1 MNIIELASFKHTN
14 NKIAVLTCYDAS
26 FAAMLTDQELDV
38 ILVGDSL
45 GTIIRGFKD
54 TLPVTMTAMTYHT
67 KAVVSGV
74 NNAISANKELKK
86 PPMVITDLPFMSYNN
101 LDHALTSSAK
111 AMQAGA
117 QMVKLEGGGFLTS
130 IIEGLSARG
139 VPVCAHIGLMPQH
152 YHNLGG
158 YKVQGRDPKSAT
170 QLINDAKALE
180 QAGAKLIVLE
190 CIPQVLAAEISS
202 ILTIPTIGIGSG
214 PAVDG
219 QVLVLYDM
227 LGISPGKQL
236 KFTYN
241 FMLNVENNCIKS
253 AIKNYIIA
261 VKNGTFPKPEHCF
274 N

>member
-1 MNIIELASFKHTN
+1 MNIIELAGFKHNT

-26 FAAMLTDQELDV
+26 FATILTEQEIDI

-45 GTIIRGFKD
+45 GTVVRGFKD
-54 TLPVTMTAMTYHT
+54 TIPVTLDQMIYHT
-67 KAVVSGV
+67 LSVVAGI
-74 NNAISANKELKK
+74 NNSITTRT
-86 PPMVITDLPFMSYNN
+86 PMVITDLPFMSYNN
-101 LDHALTSSAK
+101 LDQALASSAK
-111 AMQAGA
+111 AMQAGC
-117 QMVKLEGGGFLTS
+117 QMVKLEGGEHLAP
-130 IIEGLSARG
+130 IVAGLSVRG
-139 VPVCAHIGLMPQH
+139 IPVCAHIGLMPQH

-158 YKVQGRDPKSAT
+158 YKIQGRDPQSAT
-170 QLINDAKALE
+170 QLVNDAKSLE

-214 PAVDG
+214 SLVDG
-219 QVLVLYDM
+219 QVLVLYDI
-227 LGISPGKQL
+227 LGLSPGKQL
-236 KFTYN
+236 KFTHN
-241 FMLNVENNCIKS
+241 FMLDTQNNCIKS